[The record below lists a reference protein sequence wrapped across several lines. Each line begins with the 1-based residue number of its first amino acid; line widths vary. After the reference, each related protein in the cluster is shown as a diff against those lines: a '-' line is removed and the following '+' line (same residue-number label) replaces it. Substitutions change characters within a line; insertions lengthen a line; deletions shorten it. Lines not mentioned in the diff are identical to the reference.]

1 MQFIIKFS
9 AFFFI
14 SVISSGLAG
23 AQKNIDINDVNITSK
38 LLTGISVPNEEA
50 ITSKETWKKHRQ
62 DMSKAWAR
70 YKKSNLLPMK
80 SWSEKHLSEIQQSK
94 ETLRYP
100 FSGPDILHALYMF
113 PDTDHYIL
121 CGLEPVGSVPESSIL
136 KGESSEQA
144 LKEIRT
150 ILEESLRFSFFK
162 TLDMRAELSDA
173 IYEGTL
179 PIMCLFLSGA
189 GYEIKKIEKLLLNKD
204 GTVENLG
211 TKKIRSDAVQITAKD
226 EQGKPIKI
234 SYFKTNIANG
244 YIKKSGF
251 LKYLEGL
258 PKGISYVKAASYLMH
273 KNYFSEIRSHLLSSS
288 SAVVQDDSGIPIR
301 FFSNN
306 QWNVKFFGKYTSPID
321 LFKEHYQPRMEELS
335 EKESYKL
342 SFGTGYK
349 WRKGQSNLILANNTN
364 NVAPKNSVITSIIK
378 PKKKPSKPKEAPN
391 QLEEK
396 IKKTKSLLTYESL
409 DLKLKLLA
417 KSVID
422 EKTSEEN
429 RNAFILNQY
438 LVISNN
444 TGSDDFIG
452 QKINVVRAGL
462 LNGKVVKEK
471 SIGSFFSV
479 KLSPLEKYPSLL
491 NWTIKNDLDISKK
504 EKIYIPTQS

>member
-9 AFFFI
+9 AFFYI

-23 AQKNIDINDVNITSK
+23 AQKSIDIDDVNITSK
-38 LLTGISVPNEEA
+38 LLTGISVPNQEE
-50 ITSKETWKKHRQ
+50 ITSNGFWRKHQ
-62 DMSKAWAR
+62 EDMSKAWSR

-80 SWSEKHLSEIQQSK
+80 SWSEKYLSEIQQSK

-211 TKKIRSDAVQITAKD
+211 AKKIRSDAVQITAED
-226 EQGKPIKI
+226 QQGKPIKI

-244 YIKKSGF
+244 YINKSGF
-251 LKYLEGL
+251 IKYLQSL

-288 SAVVQDDSGIPIR
+288 SAIIQDDSGIPIKHFPNKR
-301 FFSNN
+301 
-306 QWNVKFFGKYTSPID
+306 WNIQFFGKYTAPID
-321 LFKEHYQPRMEELS
+321 LFKEHYQVEMRDLS
-335 EKESYKL
+335 ENQPIKL
-342 SFGTGYK
+342 PFGTGYK
-349 WRKGQSNLILANNTN
+349 WRKGQSNLILANHVKNGKP
-364 NVAPKNSVITSIIK
+364 PKAILASINK
-378 PKKKPSKPKEAPN
+378 LKKKPTPTPTPEKNNSSN
-391 QLEEK
+391 QTFNLQ
-396 IKKTKSLLTYESL
+396 SL
-409 DLKLKLLA
+409 DLQLRLLA

-422 EKTSEEN
+422 KETAKEN
-429 RNAFILNQY
+429 KNAFIMNQY
-438 LVISNN
+438 LIISNN
-444 TGSDDFIG
+444 TGSEELIG
-452 QKINVVRAGL
+452 EKINVVRAGL
-462 LNGKVVKEK
+462 INGRVVKEK
-471 SIGSFFSV
+471 PIGSIFSV
-479 KLSPLEKYPSLL
+479 KLSPLKKYPSLL
-491 NWTIKNDLDISKK
+491 NWTIKNDLTISKK
-504 EKIYIPTQS
+504 ETIYIPTQS

>member
-9 AFFFI
+9 AFFYI

-23 AQKNIDINDVNITSK
+23 AQKSIDIDDVNITSK
-38 LLTGISVPNEEA
+38 LLTGISVPNQEE
-50 ITSKETWKKHRQ
+50 ITSNGFWRKHQ
-62 DMSKAWAR
+62 EDMSKAWSR

-80 SWSEKHLSEIQQSK
+80 SWSEKYLSEIQQSK

-136 KGESSEQA
+136 KGEHSEQA

-211 TKKIRSDAVQITAKD
+211 AKKIRSDAVQITAED
-226 EQGKPIKI
+226 QQGKPIKI

-244 YIKKSGF
+244 YINKSGF
-251 LKYLEGL
+251 IKYLQSL
-258 PKGISYVKAASYLMH
+258 PKGISYIKAASYLMH

-288 SAVVQDDSGIPIR
+288 SAIIQDDSGIPIKHFPNKR
-301 FFSNN
+301 
-306 QWNVKFFGKYTSPID
+306 WNIQFFGKYTAPID
-321 LFKEHYQPRMEELS
+321 LFKEHYQVEMRDLS
-335 EKESYKL
+335 KNQPIKL
-342 SFGTGYK
+342 PFGTGYK
-349 WRKGQSNLILANNTN
+349 WRKGQSNLILANYVKNGKP
-364 NVAPKNSVITSIIK
+364 PKAILASINK
-378 PKKKPSKPKEAPN
+378 LKKKPTPTPEKNNSSN
-391 QLEEK
+391 QTFNLQ
-396 IKKTKSLLTYESL
+396 SL
-409 DLKLKLLA
+409 DLQLRLLA

-422 EKTSEEN
+422 EETAKEN
-429 RNAFILNQY
+429 KNAFIMNQY
-438 LVISNN
+438 LIISNN
-444 TGSDDFIG
+444 TGSEEFIG
-452 QKINVVRAGL
+452 EKINVVRAGL
-462 LNGKVVKEK
+462 INGRVVKEK
-471 SIGSFFSV
+471 PIGSIFSV
-479 KLSPLEKYPSLL
+479 KLSPLKKYPSLL
-491 NWTIKNDLDISKK
+491 NWTIKNDLTISKK
-504 EKIYIPTQS
+504 ETIYIPTQS

>member
-1 MQFIIKFS
+1 MQFIIKLS

-38 LLTGISVPNEEA
+38 LLTGISVPNQGE
-50 ITSKETWKKHRQ
+50 ITSNGFWRKHQ
-62 DMSKAWAR
+62 EDMSKAWSR

-211 TKKIRSDAVQITAKD
+211 TKKIRSDAVQITAED
-226 EQGKPIKI
+226 QQGKPIKI

-244 YIKKSGF
+244 YINKSGF

-273 KNYFSEIRSHLLSSS
+273 KNYFSEIRSHILSSS
-288 SAVVQDDSGIPIR
+288 SAIIQDDSGIPIKH
-301 FFSNN
+301 FPNN
-306 QWNVKFFGKYTSPID
+306 RWNIQFFGKYTAPID
-321 LFKEHYQPRMEELS
+321 LFKEHYQAEMKDLS
-335 EKESYKL
+335 ENQAIKL
-342 SFGTGYK
+342 PFGTGYK
-349 WRKGQSNLILANNTN
+349 WRKGQSNLILANHVRNGKP
-364 NVAPKNSVITSIIK
+364 PKAILASISK
-378 PKKKPSKPKEAPN
+378 LKKKPAPAPEKNNSSN
-391 QLEEK
+391 QIFDLQ
-396 IKKTKSLLTYESL
+396 SL
-409 DLKLKLLA
+409 DVQLRLLA

-422 EKTSEEN
+422 EETAKEN
-429 RNAFILNQY
+429 KNAFIMNQY
-438 LVISNN
+438 LIISNN
-444 TGSDDFIG
+444 TGSEELIG
-452 QKINVVRAGL
+452 EKINVVRAGL
-462 LNGKVVKEK
+462 INGRVVKEK
-471 SIGSFFSV
+471 PIGSIFSV
-479 KLSPLEKYPSLL
+479 KLSPLKKYPSLL
-491 NWTIKNDLDISKK
+491 NWTIKNDLTISKK
-504 EKIYIPTQS
+504 ETIYIPTQS

>member
-1 MQFIIKFS
+1 MHTLSLHDALPI
-9 AFFFI
+9 
-14 SVISSGLAG
+14 
-23 AQKNIDINDVNITSK
+23 
-38 LLTGISVPNEEA
+38 
-50 ITSKETWKKHRQ
+50 
-62 DMSKAWAR
+62 

-226 EQGKPIKI
+226 EQGKPIKV

-244 YIKKSGF
+244 YINKSGF
-251 LKYLEGL
+251 LKYLQGL

-288 SAVVQDDSGIPIR
+288 SAIIQDDSGIPIKH
-301 FFSNN
+301 FPNN
-306 QWNVKFFGKYTSPID
+306 RWNIQFFGKYTAPID
-321 LFKEHYQPRMEELS
+321 LFKEHYQAEMKDLS
-335 EKESYKL
+335 ENQAIKL
-342 SFGTGYK
+342 PFGTGYK
-349 WRKGQSNLILANNTN
+349 WRKGQSNLILANHVKNGKP
-364 NVAPKNSVITSIIK
+364 PKAILASISK
-378 PKKKPSKPKEAPN
+378 LKKKPAPAPEKNNSSN
-391 QLEEK
+391 QTFDLQ
-396 IKKTKSLLTYESL
+396 SL
-409 DLKLKLLA
+409 DVQLRLLA

-422 EKTSEEN
+422 EETAKEN
-429 RNAFILNQY
+429 KNAFIMNQY
-438 LVISNN
+438 LIISNN
-444 TGSDDFIG
+444 TGSEELIG
-452 QKINVVRAGL
+452 EKINVVRAGL
-462 LNGKVVKEK
+462 INGRVVKEK
-471 SIGSFFSV
+471 PIGSIFSV
-479 KLSPLEKYPSLL
+479 KLSPLKKYPSLL
-491 NWTIKNDLDISKK
+491 NWTIKNDLTISKK
-504 EKIYIPTQS
+504 ETIYIPTQS

>member
-9 AFFFI
+9 AFFYI

-23 AQKNIDINDVNITSK
+23 AQKSIDIDDVNITSK
-38 LLTGISVPNEEA
+38 LLTGISVPNQEE
-50 ITSKETWKKHRQ
+50 ITSNGFWRKHQ
-62 DMSKAWAR
+62 EDMSKAWSR

-211 TKKIRSDAVQITAKD
+211 TKKIRSDAVQITAED
-226 EQGKPIKI
+226 QQEKPIKI

-244 YIKKSGF
+244 YINKSGF
-251 LKYLEGL
+251 IKYLQSL

-288 SAVVQDDSGIPIR
+288 SAIIQDDSGIPIKHFPNKR
-301 FFSNN
+301 
-306 QWNVKFFGKYTSPID
+306 WNIQFFGKYTAPID
-321 LFKEHYQPRMEELS
+321 LFKEHYQVEMRDLS
-335 EKESYKL
+335 ENQPIKL
-342 SFGTGYK
+342 PFGTGYK
-349 WRKGQSNLILANNTN
+349 WRKGQSNLILANHLKNGKP
-364 NVAPKNSVITSIIK
+364 PKAILASINK
-378 PKKKPSKPKEAPN
+378 LKKKPTPTPTPEKNNSSN
-391 QLEEK
+391 QTFNLQ
-396 IKKTKSLLTYESL
+396 SL
-409 DLKLKLLA
+409 DVRLRLLA

-422 EKTSEEN
+422 EETAKEN
-429 RNAFILNQY
+429 KNAFIMNQY
-438 LVISNN
+438 LIISNN
-444 TGSDDFIG
+444 TGSEELIG
-452 QKINVVRAGL
+452 GKINVVRAGL
-462 LNGKVVKEK
+462 INGRVVKEK
-471 SIGSFFSV
+471 PIGSIFSV
-479 KLSPLEKYPSLL
+479 KLSPLKKYPSLL
-491 NWTIKNDLDISKK
+491 NWTIKNDLTISKK
-504 EKIYIPTQS
+504 ETIYIPTQS

>member
-9 AFFFI
+9 AFFYI

-23 AQKNIDINDVNITSK
+23 AQKSIDIDDVNITSK
-38 LLTGISVPNEEA
+38 LLTGISVPNQEE
-50 ITSKETWKKHRQ
+50 ITSNGFWRKHQ
-62 DMSKAWAR
+62 EDMSKAWSR

-121 CGLEPVGSVPESSIL
+121 CGLEPIGSVPESSIL

-189 GYEIKKIEKLLLNKD
+189 GYEIKKIEKLLLNKN

-211 TKKIRSDAVQITAKD
+211 TKKIRSDAVQITAED
-226 EQGKPIKI
+226 QQGKPIKI

-244 YIKKSGF
+244 YINKSGF
-251 LKYLEGL
+251 IKYLESL

-288 SAVVQDDSGIPIR
+288 SAIIQDDSGIPIKH
-301 FFSNN
+301 FPNN
-306 QWNVKFFGKYTSPID
+306 RWNIQFFGKYTAPID
-321 LFKEHYQPRMEELS
+321 LFKEHYQVEMRDLS
-335 EKESYKL
+335 ENQPIKL
-342 SFGTGYK
+342 PFGTGYK
-349 WRKGQSNLILANNTN
+349 WRKGQSNLILANHLKNGKP
-364 NVAPKNSVITSIIK
+364 PKAILASINK
-378 PKKKPSKPKEAPN
+378 LKKKPTPTPTPEKNNSSN
-391 QLEEK
+391 QTFNLQ
-396 IKKTKSLLTYESL
+396 SL
-409 DLKLKLLA
+409 DVRLRLLA

-422 EKTSEEN
+422 EETAKEN
-429 RNAFILNQY
+429 KNAFIMNQY
-438 LVISNN
+438 LIISNN
-444 TGSDDFIG
+444 TGSEELIG
-452 QKINVVRAGL
+452 GKINVVRAGL
-462 LNGKVVKEK
+462 INGRVVKEK
-471 SIGSFFSV
+471 PIGSIFSV
-479 KLSPLEKYPSLL
+479 KLSPLKKYPSLL
-491 NWTIKNDLDISKK
+491 NWTIKNDLTISKK
-504 EKIYIPTQS
+504 ETIYIPTQS

>member
-9 AFFFI
+9 AFFYI

-23 AQKNIDINDVNITSK
+23 AQKSIDIDDVNITSK
-38 LLTGISVPNEEA
+38 LLTGISVPNQEE
-50 ITSKETWKKHRQ
+50 ITSNGFWRKHQ
-62 DMSKAWAR
+62 EDMSKAWSR

-80 SWSEKHLSEIQQSK
+80 SWSEKYLSEIQQSK

-211 TKKIRSDAVQITAKD
+211 AKKIRSDAVQITAED
-226 EQGKPIKI
+226 QQGKPIKI

-244 YIKKSGF
+244 YINKSGF
-251 LKYLEGL
+251 IKYLQSL

-288 SAVVQDDSGIPIR
+288 SAIIQDDSGIPIKHFPNKR
-301 FFSNN
+301 
-306 QWNVKFFGKYTSPID
+306 WNIQFFGKYTAPID
-321 LFKEHYQPRMEELS
+321 LFKEHYQVEMRDLS
-335 EKESYKL
+335 ENQPIKL
-342 SFGTGYK
+342 PFGTGYK
-349 WRKGQSNLILANNTN
+349 WRKGQSNLILANHVKNGKP
-364 NVAPKNSVITSIIK
+364 PKAILASINK
-378 PKKKPSKPKEAPN
+378 LKKKPTPTPEKNNSSN
-391 QLEEK
+391 QTFNLQ
-396 IKKTKSLLTYESL
+396 SL
-409 DLKLKLLA
+409 DLQLRLLA

-422 EKTSEEN
+422 EGTAKEN
-429 RNAFILNQY
+429 KNAFIMNQY
-438 LVISNN
+438 LIISNN
-444 TGSDDFIG
+444 TGSEELIG
-452 QKINVVRAGL
+452 GKINVVRAGL
-462 LNGKVVKEK
+462 INGRVVKEK
-471 SIGSFFSV
+471 PIGSIFSV
-479 KLSPLEKYPSLL
+479 KLSPLKKYPSLL
-491 NWTIKNDLDISKK
+491 NWTIKNDLTISKK
-504 EKIYIPTQS
+504 ETIYIPTQS

>member
-9 AFFFI
+9 ALFYI

-23 AQKNIDINDVNITSK
+23 EKKSIDINDVNITSK
-38 LLTGISVPNEEA
+38 LLTGISVPNQEE
-50 ITSKETWKKHRQ
+50 ITSNGFWEKHQ
-62 DMSKAWAR
+62 EDMSKAWSR

-113 PDTDHYIL
+113 PETDHYIL

-211 TKKIRSDAVQITAKD
+211 TKKIRSDAVQITA
-226 EQGKPIKI
+226 ENQQGKPIKI

-244 YIKKSGF
+244 NIIKSGF
-251 LKYLEGL
+251 LKYLQSL

-288 SAVVQDDSGIPIR
+288 LAIIQDDSGIPIKH
-301 FFSNN
+301 FPNN
-306 QWNVKFFGKYTSPID
+306 RWNIQFFGKYTAPID
-321 LFKEHYQPRMEELS
+321 LFKEHYQAEMKDLS
-335 EKESYKL
+335 ENQAIKL
-342 SFGTGYK
+342 PFGTGYK
-349 WRKGQSNLILANNTN
+349 WRRGQSNLILANHVKNGKP
-364 NVAPKNSVITSIIK
+364 PKAILASINK
-378 PKKKPSKPKEAPN
+378 LKKKPTPTPEKNNSSN
-391 QLEEK
+391 QTFDLQ
-396 IKKTKSLLTYESL
+396 SL
-409 DLKLKLLA
+409 DVQLRLLA

-422 EKTSEEN
+422 EETAKEN
-429 RNAFILNQY
+429 KNAFIMNQY
-438 LVISNN
+438 LIISNN
-444 TGSDDFIG
+444 TGSEELIG
-452 QKINVVRAGL
+452 EKINVVRAGL
-462 LNGKVVKEK
+462 INGRVVKEK
-471 SIGSFFSV
+471 PIGSIFSV
-479 KLSPLEKYPSLL
+479 KLSPLKKYPSLL
-491 NWTIKNDLDISKK
+491 NWTIKNDLTISKK
-504 EKIYIPTQS
+504 ETIYIPTQS

>member
-1 MQFIIKFS
+1 MQFIIKLS
-9 AFFFI
+9 ALFYI
-14 SVISSGLAG
+14 IVISSGLAG

-38 LLTGISVPNEEA
+38 LLTGISVPNQGE
-50 ITSKETWKKHRQ
+50 ITSNGFWRKHQ
-62 DMSKAWAR
+62 EDMSKAWSR

-113 PDTDHYIL
+113 PETDHYIL

-211 TKKIRSDAVQITAKD
+211 TKKIRSDAVQITAED
-226 EQGKPIKI
+226 QQGKPIKI

-244 YIKKSGF
+244 YINKSGF
-251 LKYLEGL
+251 LKYLQGL

-288 SAVVQDDSGIPIR
+288 SAIIQDDSGIPIKH
-301 FFSNN
+301 FPNN
-306 QWNVKFFGKYTSPID
+306 RWNIQFFGKYTAPID
-321 LFKEHYQPRMEELS
+321 LFKEHYQAEMKDLS
-335 EKESYKL
+335 ENQAIKL
-342 SFGTGYK
+342 PFGTGYK
-349 WRKGQSNLILANNTN
+349 WRKGQSNLILANHVKNGKP
-364 NVAPKNSVITSIIK
+364 PKAILASINK
-378 PKKKPSKPKEAPN
+378 LKKKPAPAPAPEKNNSSN
-391 QLEEK
+391 QTFDLQ
-396 IKKTKSLLTYESL
+396 SL
-409 DLKLKLLA
+409 DVQLRLLA

-422 EKTSEEN
+422 EETAKEN
-429 RNAFILNQY
+429 KNAFIMNQY
-438 LVISNN
+438 LIISNN
-444 TGSDDFIG
+444 TGSEELIG
-452 QKINVVRAGL
+452 EKINVVRAGL
-462 LNGKVVKEK
+462 INGRVVKEK
-471 SIGSFFSV
+471 PIGSIFSV
-479 KLSPLEKYPSLL
+479 KLSPLKKYPSLL
-491 NWTIKNDLDISKK
+491 NWTIKNDLTISKK
-504 EKIYIPTQS
+504 ETIYIPTQS

>member
-9 AFFFI
+9 AFFYI

-23 AQKNIDINDVNITSK
+23 AQKSIDIDDVNITSK
-38 LLTGISVPNEEA
+38 LLTGISVPNQEE
-50 ITSKETWKKHRQ
+50 ITSNGFWRKHQ
-62 DMSKAWAR
+62 EDMSKAWSR

-80 SWSEKHLSEIQQSK
+80 SWSEKYLSEIQQSK

-211 TKKIRSDAVQITAKD
+211 AKKIRSDAVQITAED
-226 EQGKPIKI
+226 QQGKPIKI

-244 YIKKSGF
+244 YINKSGF
-251 LKYLEGL
+251 IKYLQSL

-288 SAVVQDDSGIPIR
+288 SAIIQDDSGIPIKHFPNKR
-301 FFSNN
+301 
-306 QWNVKFFGKYTSPID
+306 WNIQFFGKYTAPID
-321 LFKEHYQPRMEELS
+321 LFKEHYQVEMRDLS
-335 EKESYKL
+335 ENQPIKL
-342 SFGTGYK
+342 PFGTGYK
-349 WRKGQSNLILANNTN
+349 WRKGQSNLILANYVKNGKP
-364 NVAPKNSVITSIIK
+364 PKAILASINK
-378 PKKKPSKPKEAPN
+378 LKKKPTPTPTPTPEKNNSSN
-391 QLEEK
+391 QTFNLQ
-396 IKKTKSLLTYESL
+396 SL
-409 DLKLKLLA
+409 DLQLRLLA

-422 EKTSEEN
+422 EETAKEN
-429 RNAFILNQY
+429 KNAFIMNQY
-438 LVISNN
+438 LIISNN
-444 TGSDDFIG
+444 TGSEELIG
-452 QKINVVRAGL
+452 GKINVVRAGL
-462 LNGKVVKEK
+462 INGRVVKEK
-471 SIGSFFSV
+471 PIGSIFSV
-479 KLSPLEKYPSLL
+479 KLSPLKKYPSLL
-491 NWTIKNDLDISKK
+491 NWTIKNDLTVSKK
-504 EKIYIPTQS
+504 ETIYIPTQS

>member
-9 AFFFI
+9 AFFYI

-23 AQKNIDINDVNITSK
+23 AQKSIDIDDVNITSK
-38 LLTGISVPNEEA
+38 LLTGISVPNQEE
-50 ITSKETWKKHRQ
+50 ITSNGFWRKHQ
-62 DMSKAWAR
+62 EDMSKAWSR

-80 SWSEKHLSEIQQSK
+80 SWSEKYLSEIQQSK

-211 TKKIRSDAVQITAKD
+211 AKKIRSDAVQITAED
-226 EQGKPIKI
+226 QQGKPIKI

-244 YIKKSGF
+244 YINKSGF
-251 LKYLEGL
+251 IKYLQSL

-288 SAVVQDDSGIPIR
+288 SAIIQDDSGIPIKHFPNKR
-301 FFSNN
+301 
-306 QWNVKFFGKYTSPID
+306 WNIQFFGKYTAPID
-321 LFKEHYQPRMEELS
+321 LFKEHYQVEMRDLS
-335 EKESYKL
+335 ENQPIKL
-342 SFGTGYK
+342 PFGTGYK
-349 WRKGQSNLILANNTN
+349 WRKGQSNLILANHVKNGKP
-364 NVAPKNSVITSIIK
+364 PKAILASINK
-378 PKKKPSKPKEAPN
+378 LKKKPTPTPEKNNSSN
-391 QLEEK
+391 QTFNLQ
-396 IKKTKSLLTYESL
+396 SL
-409 DLKLKLLA
+409 DLQLRLLA

-422 EKTSEEN
+422 EGTAKEN
-429 RNAFILNQY
+429 KNAFIMNQY
-438 LVISNN
+438 LIISNN
-444 TGSDDFIG
+444 TGSEELIG
-452 QKINVVRAGL
+452 KKINVVRAGL
-462 LNGKVVKEK
+462 INGRVVKEK
-471 SIGSFFSV
+471 PIGSIFSV
-479 KLSPLEKYPSLL
+479 KLSPLKKYPSLL
-491 NWTIKNDLDISKK
+491 NWTIKNDLTISKK
-504 EKIYIPTQS
+504 ETIYIPTQS

>member
-9 AFFFI
+9 TFFFI

-70 YKKSNLLPMK
+70 YKKSNLLPMQ

-211 TKKIRSDAVQITAKD
+211 TKKISSDAVQITAKD
-226 EQGKPIKI
+226 EQGKPIKV

-244 YIKKSGF
+244 YINKSGF
-251 LKYLEGL
+251 LKYLQGL

-288 SAVVQDDSGIPIR
+288 SAIIQDDSGIPIKH
-301 FFSNN
+301 FPNN
-306 QWNVKFFGKYTSPID
+306 RWNIQFFGKYTAPID
-321 LFKEHYQPRMEELS
+321 LFKEHYQAEMKDLS
-335 EKESYKL
+335 ENQAIKL
-342 SFGTGYK
+342 PFGTGYK
-349 WRKGQSNLILANNTN
+349 WRKGQSNLILANHVKNGKP
-364 NVAPKNSVITSIIK
+364 PKAILASISK
-378 PKKKPSKPKEAPN
+378 LKKKPAPAPAPAPAPEKNNSSN
-391 QLEEK
+391 QTFDLQ
-396 IKKTKSLLTYESL
+396 SL
-409 DLKLKLLA
+409 DVQLRLLA

-422 EKTSEEN
+422 EETAKEN
-429 RNAFILNQY
+429 KNAFIMNQY
-438 LVISNN
+438 LIISNN
-444 TGSDDFIG
+444 TGSEELIG
-452 QKINVVRAGL
+452 EKINVVRAGL
-462 LNGKVVKEK
+462 INGRVVKEK
-471 SIGSFFSV
+471 PIGSIFSV
-479 KLSPLEKYPSLL
+479 KLSPLKKYPSLL
-491 NWTIKNDLDISKK
+491 NWTIKNDLTISKK
-504 EKIYIPTQS
+504 ETIYIPTQS

>member
-1 MQFIIKFS
+1 MQFIIKLS
-9 AFFFI
+9 ALFYI
-14 SVISSGLAG
+14 IVISSGLAG

-38 LLTGISVPNEEA
+38 LLTGISVPNQGE
-50 ITSKETWKKHRQ
+50 ITSNGFWRKHQ
-62 DMSKAWAR
+62 EDMSKAWSR

-113 PDTDHYIL
+113 PETDHYIL

-226 EQGKPIKI
+226 EQGKPIKV

-244 YIKKSGF
+244 YINKSGF
-251 LKYLEGL
+251 LKYLQGL

-288 SAVVQDDSGIPIR
+288 SAIIQDDSGIPIKH
-301 FFSNN
+301 FPNN
-306 QWNVKFFGKYTSPID
+306 RWNIQFFGKYTAPID
-321 LFKEHYQPRMEELS
+321 LFKEHYQAEMKDLS
-335 EKESYKL
+335 ENQAIKL
-342 SFGTGYK
+342 PFGTGYK
-349 WRKGQSNLILANNTN
+349 WRKGQSNLILANH
-364 NVAPKNSVITSIIK
+364 VKNG
-378 PKKKPSKPKEAPN
+378 KPSKAILASISKLKKKQAPAPAPEKNNSSN
-391 QLEEK
+391 QTFDLQ
-396 IKKTKSLLTYESL
+396 SL
-409 DLKLKLLA
+409 DVQLRLLA

-422 EKTSEEN
+422 EETAKEN
-429 RNAFILNQY
+429 KNAFIMNQY
-438 LVISNN
+438 LIISNN
-444 TGSDDFIG
+444 TGSEELIG
-452 QKINVVRAGL
+452 EKINVVRAGL
-462 LNGKVVKEK
+462 INGRVVKEK
-471 SIGSFFSV
+471 PIGSIFSV
-479 KLSPLEKYPSLL
+479 KLSPLKKYPSLL
-491 NWTIKNDLDISKK
+491 NWTIKNDLTISKK
-504 EKIYIPTQS
+504 ETIYIPTQS

>member
-9 AFFFI
+9 AFFYI

-23 AQKNIDINDVNITSK
+23 AQKSIDIDDVNITSK
-38 LLTGISVPNEEA
+38 LLTGISVPNQEE
-50 ITSKETWKKHRQ
+50 ITSNGFWRKHQ
-62 DMSKAWAR
+62 EDMSKAWSR

-211 TKKIRSDAVQITAKD
+211 TKKIRSDAVQITAED
-226 EQGKPIKI
+226 QQGKPIKI

-244 YIKKSGF
+244 YINKSGF
-251 LKYLEGL
+251 IKYLQSL

-288 SAVVQDDSGIPIR
+288 SAIIQDDSGIPIKHFPNKR
-301 FFSNN
+301 
-306 QWNVKFFGKYTSPID
+306 WNIQFFGKYTAPID
-321 LFKEHYQPRMEELS
+321 LFKEHYQVEMRDLS
-335 EKESYKL
+335 ENQPIKL
-342 SFGTGYK
+342 PFGTGYK
-349 WRKGQSNLILANNTN
+349 WRKGQSNLILANHLKNGKP
-364 NVAPKNSVITSIIK
+364 PKAILASINK
-378 PKKKPSKPKEAPN
+378 LKKKPTPTPTPEKNNSSN
-391 QLEEK
+391 QTFNLQ
-396 IKKTKSLLTYESL
+396 SL
-409 DLKLKLLA
+409 DLQLRLLA

-422 EKTSEEN
+422 EETAKEN
-429 RNAFILNQY
+429 KNAFIMNQY
-438 LVISNN
+438 LIISNN
-444 TGSDDFIG
+444 TGSEELIG
-452 QKINVVRAGL
+452 GKINVVRAGL
-462 LNGKVVKEK
+462 INGRVVKEK
-471 SIGSFFSV
+471 PIGSIFSV
-479 KLSPLEKYPSLL
+479 KLSPLKKYPSLL
-491 NWTIKNDLDISKK
+491 NWTIKNDLTISKK
-504 EKIYIPTQS
+504 ETIYIPTQS

>member
-1 MQFIIKFS
+1 MQFIIKLS
-9 AFFFI
+9 ALFYI
-14 SVISSGLAG
+14 IVISSGLAG

-38 LLTGISVPNEEA
+38 LLTGISVPNQGE
-50 ITSKETWKKHRQ
+50 ITSNGFWRKHQ
-62 DMSKAWAR
+62 EDMSKAWSR
-70 YKKSNLLPMK
+70 YKKSNLLPMQ

-211 TKKIRSDAVQITAKD
+211 TKKIRSDAVQITAED
-226 EQGKPIKI
+226 QQGKPIKI

-244 YIKKSGF
+244 YINKSGF
-251 LKYLEGL
+251 LKYLQGL

-288 SAVVQDDSGIPIR
+288 SAIIQDDSGIPIKH
-301 FFSNN
+301 FPNN
-306 QWNVKFFGKYTSPID
+306 RWNIQFFGKYTAPID
-321 LFKEHYQPRMEELS
+321 LFKDCLLYTSPSPRDVEES
-335 EKESYKL
+335 
-342 SFGTGYK
+342 
-349 WRKGQSNLILANNTN
+349 RM
-364 NVAPKNSVITSIIK
+364 
-378 PKKKPSKPKEAPN
+378 PSSA
-391 QLEEK
+391 
-396 IKKTKSLLTYESL
+396 
-409 DLKLKLLA
+409 
-417 KSVID
+417 
-422 EKTSEEN
+422 
-429 RNAFILNQY
+429 
-438 LVISNN
+438 
-444 TGSDDFIG
+444 
-452 QKINVVRAGL
+452 
-462 LNGKVVKEK
+462 
-471 SIGSFFSV
+471 
-479 KLSPLEKYPSLL
+479 
-491 NWTIKNDLDISKK
+491 
-504 EKIYIPTQS
+504 

>member
-9 AFFFI
+9 AFFYI

-23 AQKNIDINDVNITSK
+23 AQKSIDIDDVNITSK
-38 LLTGISVPNEEA
+38 LLTGISVPNQEE
-50 ITSKETWKKHRQ
+50 ITSNGFWRKHQ
-62 DMSKAWAR
+62 EDMSKAWSR

-80 SWSEKHLSEIQQSK
+80 SWSEKYLSEIQQSK

-136 KGESSEQA
+136 KGESSEKA

-211 TKKIRSDAVQITAKD
+211 AKKIRSDAVQITAED
-226 EQGKPIKI
+226 QQGKPIKI

-244 YIKKSGF
+244 YINKSGF
-251 LKYLEGL
+251 IKYLQSL

-288 SAVVQDDSGIPIR
+288 SAIIQDDSGIPIKHFPNKR
-301 FFSNN
+301 
-306 QWNVKFFGKYTSPID
+306 WNIQFFGKYTAPID
-321 LFKEHYQPRMEELS
+321 LFKEHYQVEMRDLS
-335 EKESYKL
+335 ENQPIKL
-342 SFGTGYK
+342 PFGTGYK
-349 WRKGQSNLILANNTN
+349 WRKGQSNLILANHVKNGKP
-364 NVAPKNSVITSIIK
+364 PKAILASINK
-378 PKKKPSKPKEAPN
+378 LKKKPTPTPTPEKNNSSN
-391 QLEEK
+391 QTFNLQ
-396 IKKTKSLLTYESL
+396 SL
-409 DLKLKLLA
+409 DLQLRLLA

-422 EKTSEEN
+422 EETAKEN
-429 RNAFILNQY
+429 KNAFIMNQY
-438 LVISNN
+438 LIISNN
-444 TGSDDFIG
+444 TGSEELIG
-452 QKINVVRAGL
+452 EKINVVRAGL
-462 LNGKVVKEK
+462 INGRVVKEK
-471 SIGSFFSV
+471 PIGSIFSV
-479 KLSPLEKYPSLL
+479 KLSPLKKYPSLL
-491 NWTIKNDLDISKK
+491 NWTIKNDLTISKK
-504 EKIYIPTQS
+504 ETIYIPTQS